1 MSALLFE
8 VNKLGCKLPKYTK
21 DNANTFVENMDF
33 SINNSSDGSGNIKKF
48 KWCGKLDNIVDL
60 INLGKSSKLSNNHLS
75 NINIAKLKNIIPAL
89 EELNDMIGIN
99 DIKDNIFNHII
110 FYLQDLDP
118 DFRDMHHTVIKGPPG
133 VGKTKLAGILANI
146 YRGLGI
152 LKEGKVVKIRR
163 EDLVAGYL
171 GQTGE
176 KTKKKLKEAIGNVLL
191 FDEAYSLGSASNDK
205 QDSYA
210 QQAIDQ
216 LVWFLSE
223 HGHEFIC
230 IIAGYKKE
238 LEERFFAMNPGL
250 ARRFPIHYEIDNYT
264 AEEMMKIFC
273 SIVKQNCWSLSNN
286 ISNKLNKIVD
296 FFKDNTSNFPHFG
309 GDINNL
315 FVQIKKFHSRNLLTI
330 KDLEELKLSRKH
342 ISMKDIKGGFNLY
355 KATNGYS
362 KDEKDEKNKYI
373 NMYS

>member
-1 MSALLFE
+1 MYDKLFE
-8 VNKLGCKLPKYTK
+8 TNKLYSNLSTYIRNN
-21 DNANTFVENMDF
+21 DNITIKNMDL
-33 SINNSSDGSGNIKKF
+33 NVNMNF
-48 KWCGKLDNIVDL
+48 KWCGELKSIQDL
-60 INLGKSSKLSNNHLS
+60 INLAKSTQTNNYELT
-75 NINIAKLKNIIPAL
+75 NININKLKNIIPAL
-89 EELNDMIGIN
+89 EELNNMIGIK

-133 VGKTKLAGILANI
+133 VGKTKLASILANI

-152 LKEGKVVKIRR
+152 LKEGKVIKIRR
-163 EDLVAGYL
+163 EDLIASYL

-176 KTKKKLKEAIGNVLL
+176 KTKKKLNEAIGNVLL
-191 FDEAYSLGSASNDK
+191 FDEAYSLGSNENDK

-238 LEERFFAMNPGL
+238 LDERFFAMNPGL
-250 ARRFPIHYEIDNYT
+250 SRRFPIHYEITDYT
-264 AEEMMKIFC
+264 SIEMMKIFY
-273 SIVKQNCWSLSNN
+273 SIINQNNWN
-286 ISNKLNKIVD
+286 INNKLINKVIT
-296 FFKDNTSNFPHFG
+296 FFKDNIDNFPHFG

-315 FVQIKKFHSRNLLTI
+315 FVQIKKFHSRKLLTI
-330 KDLEELKLSRKH
+330 KNLEQLKNTRKN
-342 ISMKDIKGGFNLY
+342 ISMDDINGGFKLY
-355 KATNGYS
+355 KATNGYTIKETINYS
-362 KDEKDEKNKYI
+362 

>member
-1 MSALLFE
+1 MFEELFE
-8 VNKLGCKLPKYTK
+8 TNKIISSLPATK
-21 DNANTFVENMDF
+21 NSKNKNYAIANMNFNNEN
-33 SINNSSDGSGNIKKF
+33 SEY
-48 KWCGKLDNIVDL
+48 KWCGKLESLEDL
-60 INLGKSSKLSNNHLS
+60 INLAKSDELSISKLS
-75 NINIAKLKNIIPAL
+75 NINIAKLKNIVPAL
-89 EELNDMIGIN
+89 EELTAMIGIN
-99 DIKDNIFNHII
+99 DIKENIFNHVI

-163 EDLVAGYL
+163 EDLIAGYL

-176 KTKKKLKEAIGNVLL
+176 KTKKKLQEALGNVLL
-191 FDEAYSLGSASNDK
+191 FDEAYSLGSGGNDK

-250 ARRFPIHYEIDNYT
+250 ARRFPIHYSIEEYT
-264 AEEMMKIFC
+264 PSEMTQIFC
-273 SIVKQNCWSLSNN
+273 SIVMQNKWFLTEELMLADVEN
-286 ISNKLNKIVD
+286 NKITK
-296 FFKDNTSNFPHFG
+296 FFKENVDNFPHYG

-315 FVQIKKFHSRNLLTI
+315 FNQIKKFHSKHLLKIT
-330 KDLEELKLSRKH
+330 DLGKLRSARKH
-342 ISMKDIKGGFNLY
+342 ISMSDIDGGFKIY

-362 KDEKDEKNKYI
+362 NENNKKSDYI

>member
-1 MSALLFE
+1 MFEELFE
-8 VNKLGCKLPKYTK
+8 TKKLVSKLPYNKNYK
-21 DNANTFVENMDF
+21 VSNMNF
-33 SINNSSDGSGNIKKF
+33 NINKEY
-48 KWCGKLDNIVDL
+48 KWCGKLDNLEDL
-60 INLGKSSKLSNNHLS
+60 INLSKSETISESVLS
-75 NINIAKLKNIIPAL
+75 NINIGKLKNIIPAL
-89 EELNDMIGIN
+89 EELSEMIGIN
-99 DIKDNIFNHII
+99 DIKENIFNHVI

-152 LKEGKVVKIRR
+152 LKEGNVIKIRR
-163 EDLVAGYL
+163 EDLIASYL

-191 FDEAYSLGSASNDK
+191 FDEAYSLGSNDK

-238 LEERFFAMNPGL
+238 LEDRFFIMNPGL
-250 ARRFPIHYEIDNYT
+250 ARRFPIHYSI
-264 AEEMMKIFC
+264 EEYKPDEMTKIFM
-273 SIVKQNCWSLSNN
+273 SIVKNN
-286 ISNKLNKIVD
+286 YWYISKELMSENNKITN
-296 FFKDNTSNFPHFG
+296 FFKENSSYFPHFG

-315 FVQIKKFHSRNLLTI
+315 FNHIKKFHSKNLLKIT
-330 KDLEELKLSRKH
+330 DLNKLRSSRKY
-342 ISMKDIKGGFNLY
+342 ISMNDIIGGFEIYNS
-355 KATNGYS
+355 TNGYS
-362 KDEKDEKNKYI
+362 NDEKNTYI
-373 NMYS
+373 NMYC

>member
-1 MSALLFE
+1 MFEELFE
-8 VNKLGCKLPKYTK
+8 TGKIDSCLPSTKNSKYK
-21 DNANTFVENMDF
+21 KYEIINMDF
-33 SINNSSDGSGNIKKF
+33 KLDSKY
-48 KWCGKLDNIVDL
+48 KWCGELNSLTDL
-60 INLGKSSKLSNNHLS
+60 INLGKSDKLSVNNIS

-89 EELNDMIGIN
+89 EELVMMIGIK
-99 DIKDNIFNHII
+99 DIKENIFNHVI

-163 EDLVAGYL
+163 EDLIAGYL

-176 KTKKKLKEAIGNVLL
+176 KTKKKLQEAIGNVLL
-191 FDEAYSLGSASNDK
+191 FDEAYSLGSGGTDK

-250 ARRFPIHYEIDNYT
+250 ARRFPIHYSIENYT
-264 AEEMMKIFC
+264 PSEMTKIFC
-273 SIVKQNCWSLSNN
+273 SIITQNNWYLSNELLLDN
-286 ISNKLNKIVD
+286 LENNKITD
-296 FFKDNTSNFPHFG
+296 FFKEYIDNFPHYG

-315 FVQIKKFHSRNLLTI
+315 FTQIKKYHSKYLLSINELNKLRNA
-330 KDLEELKLSRKH
+330 RKH
-342 ISMKDIKGGFNLY
+342 ISMKDIKGGFEIY

-362 KDEKDEKNKYI
+362 NENNKKTDYI